1 MHDFANR
8 GEPNM
13 KKTGLM
19 LAALCVC
26 ALMLVVVAVQAAPDA
41 NVAGT
46 WTLTMAPPAGGGGG
60 GNGGGGGGGNGGGGG
75 TPPPPPT
82 VTFKQDG
89 TALSG
94 TQSGRGGDTAIT
106 GSVAGNKVTW
116 TVKRNM
122 RGTDVTF
129 TYTATVDGNK
139 MTGTQTSDIPNST
152 ARDFTATKN

>member
-1 MHDFANR
+1 MHDFANG
-8 GEPNM
+8 GEFNM

-46 WTLTMAPPAGGGGG
+46 WTITMAPPAGGG
-60 GNGGGGGGGNGGGGG
+60 GGGGGGGNGGGGG

-89 TALSG
+89 SKVTG
-94 TQSGRGGDTAIT
+94 TQTGRGGEIAFE
-106 GSVAGNKVTW
+106 GSVSGNTVTW
-116 TVKRNM
+116 VIKRQGRDGNEI
-122 RGTDVTF
+122 TI
-129 TYTATVDGNK
+129 TYKATVDGDTMK
-139 MTGTQTSDIPNST
+139 GTSTSSMGNGTP
-152 ARDFTATKN
+152 REFTAARNK